1 MTAAPMSEIKLRC
14 NGKHRTYATRDAAES
29 DGALTWA
36 VRIVAGEDGRY
47 HAFERMDDYREF
59 KKLSPTNYR

>member
-1 MTAAPMSEIKLRC
+1 MPEITLEC
-14 NGKHRTYATRDAAES
+14 QGQHRTYASRQAAED